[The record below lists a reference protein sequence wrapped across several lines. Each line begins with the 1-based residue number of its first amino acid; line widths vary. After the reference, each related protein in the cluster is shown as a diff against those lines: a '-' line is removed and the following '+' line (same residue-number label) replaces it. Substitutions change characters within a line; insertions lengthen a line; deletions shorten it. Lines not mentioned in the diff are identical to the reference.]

1 MASSWNADSRNT
13 GIVVTALTVAGLL
26 LPRQPQME
34 NKPGLA
40 NDLMAHANGS
50 SYPSTLAVSGPNK
63 ATLQFLGTTECRT
76 IAEIGVYVGETS
88 EGLARFLNGLGMLH
102 LLDYEDQVLNVQRRL
117 RKLGYD
123 NVIAHGNSRKLL
135 DSYNW
140 SLMKLLQQ
148 HTGPIFDY
156 VFIDGAH
163 TWNVDGLTF
172 FLVDRLLRPGGYVD
186 FDDYSWSLANSPSLR
201 PCVFPLTAELY
212 TSEQISVAQVAL
224 IVDLLVKPNPRY
236 QEVVP
241 NKIYRKLWSDE

>member
-1 MASSWNADSRNT
+1 M
-13 GIVVTALTVAGLL
+13 VVTALTVAGLL
-26 LPRQPQME
+26 LQRQPQME
-34 NKPGLA
+34 NKPGMA
-40 NDLMAHANGS
+40 NDLMARANGS
-50 SYPSTLAVSGPNK
+50 SYPSILAVSGPNQ
-63 ATLQFLGTTECRT
+63 ATLQFLGTTDCRT

-201 PCVFPLTAELY
+201 PSVFPLTAELY

-241 NKIYRKLWSDE
+241 NKIYRKLRSDE